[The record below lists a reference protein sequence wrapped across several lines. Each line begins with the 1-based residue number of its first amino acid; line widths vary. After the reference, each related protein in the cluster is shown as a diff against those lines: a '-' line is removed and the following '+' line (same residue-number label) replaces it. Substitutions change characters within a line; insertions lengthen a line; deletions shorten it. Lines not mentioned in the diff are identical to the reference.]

1 MDWMKN
7 MKAVLFDIDDT
18 LYSQQLSF
26 VRSCQKTFGE
36 AYDLPYD
43 QAFEVYYKTYDTKSN
58 QGLYDNYSMKELHR
72 LRIKKTFKKYGL
84 ALSDAQAEEFQK
96 NYFWSQQHMKMTP
109 FMEELLTRCA
119 DRYQLGIITNG
130 EGDYQEGK
138 VRALGLR
145 RWIPDSHIIISGR
158 VGIEKPAEQIF
169 RIAQERLGTRPQEM
183 VFVGD
188 SLYNDIAGAKLAG
201 WHQIWINRRGLKR
214 KADQVKADV
223 EVHTEQE
230 LGQILLA

>member
-1 MDWMKN
+1 M
-7 MKAVLFDIDDT
+7 
-18 LYSQQLSF
+18 QL
-26 VRSCQKTFGE
+26 T
-36 AYDLPYD
+36 PY
-43 QAFEVYYKTYDTKSN
+43 
-58 QGLYDNYSMKELHR
+58 
-72 LRIKKTFKKYGL
+72 
-84 ALSDAQAEEFQK
+84 
-96 NYFWSQQHMKMTP
+96 
-109 FMEELLTRCA
+109 MEDLLTRCA
-119 DRYQLGIITNG
+119 DRYLLGIITNG

-201 WHQIWINRRGLKR
+201 WHQIWINRRGLEPGP
-214 KADQVKADV
+214 DQPKADV
-223 EVHTEQE
+223 EVRPEQE
-230 LGQILLA
+230 LGQVLLG